1 MSITKF
7 SPCLRFHGFLEQW
20 SKEKLGNSC
29 SFQQGVQIDLELQS
43 AEPVENFVRFLRIEN
58 YTQNSQDFRYVPAEL
73 ARDKHINTDEIAI
86 VRYGAT
92 AGYIAKGLS
101 GVLANNLFKV
111 IVNRDKFDINFLFHY
126 LKSDN
131 VFKYFQIAMAGGAMP
146 ALSFEIA
153 SSLNISF
160 PSLPE
165 QQKIASFLTT
175 VDEKLQ
181 ALKKKKTLLEQYKKG
196 IMQKIFSQEIRF
208 RDNNGKEFPKWE
220 NRHLFEVLKE
230 HCEKSKGSEEVFSV
244 SVHKGVINQI
254 EHLGRSFAAKSTSH
268 YNLVK
273 PNDIIYTKSPT
284 GDFPYGIIKQSKI
297 KENVIVSPLYG
308 VFTPETEHL
317 GYILDVY
324 FESANN
330 VYNYLASIIQKGAK
344 NTINITNE
352 KFLSKSLFLPIS
364 FDEQAKIASFIK
376 SINDK
381 INHCQTQIE
390 KTEMWKKGL
399 LQRMFC

>member
-1 MSITKF
+1 MSYNQKT
-7 SPCLRFHGFLEQW
+7 SNVPLLRFGDFKDSWNKQKLNDFAVINPEGKELPEQ
-20 SKEKLGNSC
+20 
-29 SFQQGVQIDLELQS
+29 FIYIDLGCVISGELLF
-43 AEPVENFVRFLRIEN
+43 ENTIFRSDAPSRAQRLLKSGDVLFQMVRPYQKNN
-58 YTQNSQDFRYVPAEL
+58 YYFNKIGNYVASTGYAQIRTDQNSKYLYQYIHFQKFVDCVIERCTGTSYPA
-73 ARDKHINTDEIAI
+73 INSTD
-86 VRYGAT
+86 
-92 AGYIAKGLS
+92 LS
-101 GVLANNLFKV
+101 N
-111 IVNRDKFDINFLFHY
+111 I
-126 LKSDN
+126 
-131 VFKYFQIAMAGGAMP
+131 P
-146 ALSFEIA
+146 
-153 SSLNISF
+153 ISF

-165 QQKIASFLTT
+165 QQKIASFLST

-196 IMQKIFSQEIRF
+196 VMQKIFSQEIRF
-208 RDNNGKEFPKWE
+208 RDDNGKEFPEWE